1 MLIKVIGWVKSQKLN
16 STSLV
21 PRCLKWWVYFV
32 NNCVVAVTA
41 TSFGFAL
48 GVVLTILLYDNSLE
62 QATDLYD
69 YGKNLPKR

>member
-1 MLIKVIGWVKSQKLN
+1 M
-16 STSLV
+16 
-21 PRCLKWWVYFV
+21 